1 MQASSIEL
9 TAKKSH
15 YGVDG
20 TGRDTYIN
28 FDNGGNYRGYYQ
40 LVPGKFERGQ
50 FPTLG
55 RGRIN
60 SSYVPIEGR
69 PLHYTGNGTGRDS
82 YIMYNCCDKVVM
94 KEALLVAQ
102 AKTITFYKV

>member
-28 FDNGGNYRGYYQ
+28 FDNGGNYRGYHQ
-40 LVPGKFERGQ
+40 LIPGKFERGE

-82 YIMYNCCDKVVM
+82 YIMY
-94 KEALLVAQ
+94 
-102 AKTITFYKV
+102 